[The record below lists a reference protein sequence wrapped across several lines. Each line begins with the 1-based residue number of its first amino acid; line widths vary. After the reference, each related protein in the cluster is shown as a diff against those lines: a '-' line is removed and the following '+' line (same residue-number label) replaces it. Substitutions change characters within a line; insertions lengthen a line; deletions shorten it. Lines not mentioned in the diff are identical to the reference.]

1 MTYAPAHSVADLA
14 AEPISGLKGG
24 SAFLLIAA
32 VVVVIAIIAVI
43 PMIMDVRRATAWRQ
57 QLTDKL
63 IDQAA
68 TDSEVRDFL
77 RDLREPRGVRGLTR
91 SIIAVLI
98 LTLVGF
104 ALAVAMLSSGA
115 DSGDLRKTI
124 VTSLMTVLA
133 TVAGFY
139 FASLGAQNS
148 ADDARRHAASRS
160 SATVTTGV
168 GPTATSPADGSQT
181 DGPGAGATAGA
192 AADTGEDPGAQ
203 AAVGVTVEEPA
214 LGTGNP
220 AAGPVPDAGPGNP
233 AAESVP
239 DPGAGKPGA
248 RPKHDPGHRKPAGE
262 PEPDPDPGNPAGG
275 PGAEPTK

>member
-1 MTYAPAHSVADLA
+1 MTYAPAHAVADLA

-24 SAFLLIAA
+24 SAFLLIAV
-32 VVVVIAIIAVI
+32 VVVVIAVIAVI

-168 GPTATSPADGSQT
+168 GPPSTSPADGAPA

-203 AAVGVTVEEPA
+203 AAVGVTLEEPA
-214 LGTGNP
+214 PGPGKP
-220 AAGPVPDAGPGNP
+220 AAGPGPG
-233 AAESVP
+233 A
-239 DPGAGKPGA
+239 GAGKPGA
-248 RPKHDPGHRKPAGE
+248 RPKHDPGPRKPAGE
-262 PEPDPDPGNPAGG
+262 PEPDPDPDPDPGNPAGG
-275 PGAEPTK
+275 PGAEPAK